1 MQIHVLE
8 VSRLIESQEM
18 SVQQFPSC
26 SRVMLWG
33 IPFAMEVIDDHT
45 HQNKLCFAAAIIQGK
60 KKLLHAICFASAF
73 IQKKLETLIYFE
85 NSEVLFWENG
95 VCCNTGKERRKESL

>member
-45 HQNKLCFAAAIIQGK
+45 HQNKLCFAAAIIQ
-60 KKLLHAICFASAF
+60 
-73 IQKKLETLIYFE
+73 KKLETLIYFE